1 MLADNSDELI
11 SLVGMGDI
19 INTFPSH
26 VTRYW
31 GMSNIRFLP
40 VPDIATLNFA
50 LVWRTEAE
58 NDLIRALAD
67 TVRDLGVFRF

>member
-1 MLADNSDELI
+1 MDPAEVAPLLGGQHA
-11 SLVGMGDI
+11 
-19 INTFPSH
+19 
-26 VTRYW
+26 
-31 GMSNIRFLP
+31 
-40 VPDIATLNFA
+40 PDQRERLGTLNFA